1 MEVIVVQIDVAT
13 APEQPLRDGDR
24 QDCVVG
30 KPAILDEQGEVLRLG
45 AGALV
50 DRPDDIARDGSQHQ
64 LTSLAE
70 LVFPQTGEASMPA
83 C

>member
-1 MEVIVVQIDVAT
+1 MEVIVVQIDVAST
-13 APEQPLRDGDR
+13 MEQPLRDGDR

-30 KPAILDEQGEVLRLG
+30 KPAVLDEQGEVLRLG

-64 LTSLAE
+64 LPPVAE
-70 LVFPQTGEASMPA
+70 LVFLQTVESSMPA